1 MDKVKR
7 FRELIIALK
16 KRGLI
21 INKSDL
27 AEKLGTYNHVV
38 GSIEKG
44 KRQLTVGQLEL
55 LYKLFNVSTNWLLYG
70 VGQMFMVVVE
80 IKKQT
85 QVITL

>member
-1 MDKVKR
+1 MTKSQR

-21 INKSDL
+21 TNKSDL
-27 AEKLGTYNHVV
+27 ANKIGTYNHVV
-38 GSIEKG
+38 GSIESG
-44 KRQLTVGQLEL
+44 RRQLTVGQLEL
-55 LYKLFNVSTNWLLYG
+55 LYKLFNVSTNWLLYS
-70 VGQMFMVVVE
+70 VGQMFMVVEE